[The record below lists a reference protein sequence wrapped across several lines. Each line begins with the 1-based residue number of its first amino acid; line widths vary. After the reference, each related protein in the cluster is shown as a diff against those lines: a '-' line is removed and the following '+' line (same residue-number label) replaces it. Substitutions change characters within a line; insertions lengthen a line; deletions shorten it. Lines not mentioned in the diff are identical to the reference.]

1 MIIRFPL
8 TQFSGLSL
16 IFANSITFNHCLFSL
31 LICFCQNSFKMNST
45 YSPHPLKPYKDLII
59 STALTGNIPSKLK
72 YPLLP
77 VAPEEISEDAIN
89 CMAEGCSVVHIHARD
104 ANGMPSHS
112 KALYEDIF
120 GLIRAQSLDIII
132 CASTSSRISRDVN
145 TRLSALEV
153 NPALRP
159 DMASITLGSCNMRE
173 TVSIN
178 NKSEIIDMLQ
188 AFEDLNVKPEFE
200 IFDLGMVYN
209 LLELIMDGRVLGTP
223 IVNILLG
230 NEGTAPAFIG
240 DLDLLQRRLPGN
252 TEWAAAGI
260 GHFQRPMTIAAAV
273 MGGNVRTGLEDN
285 PRGNGKTPWGNVNA
299 VQFAKQCALL
309 VGRSLSSTSATRIR
323 YGLNHPI

>member
-1 MIIRFPL
+1 MVL
-8 TQFSGLSL
+8 
-16 IFANSITFNHCLFSL
+16 
-31 LICFCQNSFKMNST
+31 KMNST

-77 VAPEEISEDAIN
+77 VVPEEISEDAIN

-178 NKSEIIDMLQ
+178 DKSEIIDMLQ

-209 LLELIMDGRVLGTP
+209 LLELIMDGRVFGLFQHDDLRQIYHFP
-223 IVNILLG
+223 IPEKKYNKAFFEKFR
-230 NEGTAPAFIG
+230 NENEIESEPI
-240 DLDLLQRRLPGN
+240 R
-252 TEWAAAGI
+252 
-260 GHFQRPMTIAAAV
+260 HV
-273 MGGNVRTGLEDN
+273 
-285 PRGNGKTPWGNVNA
+285 
-299 VQFAKQCALL
+299 L
-309 VGRSLSSTSATRIR
+309 VG
-323 YGLNHPI
+323 